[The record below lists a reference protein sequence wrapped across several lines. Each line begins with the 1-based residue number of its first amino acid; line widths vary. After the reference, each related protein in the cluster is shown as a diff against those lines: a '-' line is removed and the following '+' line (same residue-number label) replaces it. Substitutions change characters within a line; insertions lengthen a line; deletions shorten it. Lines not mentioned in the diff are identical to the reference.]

1 MPPIS
6 PDNANPDVSTVE
18 KAALPE
24 WHVKKW
30 AMNCL
35 VRINGNLL
43 GWGRSAAL
51 TRSIK
56 DKTNPDYC
64 RWVDEYAPEILN
76 LVFMQLN
83 EYKNVGAY
91 GGAEAQAGFYY
102 QKLTIQL
109 FLFLRSVVDV
119 AKLYR
124 LIKAH
129 MTFII
134 NEVFPKA
141 LAITPE
147 ERELWV
153 EDPIQFVNQVYDT
166 YYDCSNVRSDAG
178 DFLVY
183 LSKVRANDI
192 LNPFLNFLMSS
203 FDTCLLHARLTSSY
217 NATAP
222 DKRDYMA
229 KEWMLYALELLS
241 GNLLSKDNIRGN
253 VEKVLVDYV
262 YPEFSSPLGFLRARA
277 CRLYSSFRKLDLDP
291 AHLESVVASLIR
303 CLDDPE
309 FPVCVSAAISLQSYL
324 NDESRMNLVRPHIR
338 HVVERFI
345 TLLQKVTVEEVMQ
358 SFDTIIN
365 KFQDELLPLSSEI
378 LAVLMAA
385 FQEYKKDN
393 DNDTAMF
400 TAMTT
405 IECISSIVINAV
417 AVPQYYDA
425 VVTQVMPCV
434 MEVLGKQEVDFYDAA
449 MMIVRSIVNYY
460 ENSGATKDS
469 AFCTGA

>member
-1 MPPIS
+1 M
-6 PDNANPDVSTVE
+6 
-18 KAALPE
+18 
-24 WHVKKW
+24 
-30 AMNCL
+30 
-35 VRINGNLL
+35 
-43 GWGRSAAL
+43 
-51 TRSIK
+51 
-56 DKTNPDYC
+56 
-64 RWVDEYAPEILN
+64 
-76 LVFMQLN
+76 
-83 EYKNVGAY
+83 
-91 GGAEAQAGFYY
+91 
-102 QKLTIQL
+102 
-109 FLFLRSVVDV
+109 FLKSVVDV
-119 AKLYR
+119 ARLYR
-124 LIKAH
+124 TIKTH
-129 MTFII
+129 MDFII
-134 NEVFPKA
+134 NDVFPKA

-147 ERELWV
+147 ERALWV
-153 EDPIQFVNQVYDT
+153 EDPIQFVTQVYDT

-192 LNPFLNFLMSS
+192 LNPFLNFLMAS
-203 FDTCLLHARLTSSY
+203 FDTCTPAPRLTPSY

-291 AHLESVVASLIR
+291 THLENVVASLIR

-345 TLLQKVTVEEVMQ
+345 TLLQKVAVEEIMQ
-358 SFDTIIN
+358 SFDTVIN
-365 KFQDELLPLSSEI
+365 KFQNELLPLSSEI

-405 IECISSIVINAV
+405 IECISSLVINAV

-425 VVTQVMPCV
+425 VVAQVMPCV
-434 MEVLGKQEVDFYDAA
+434 MEVLGNQEVDFYDAA
-449 MMIVRSIVNYY
+449 MMIVRSIVNYF
-460 ENSGATKDS
+460 ENSGSTKDS
-469 AFCTGA
+469 AARARG

>member
-1 MPPIS
+1 M
-6 PDNANPDVSTVE
+6 
-18 KAALPE
+18 
-24 WHVKKW
+24 
-30 AMNCL
+30 
-35 VRINGNLL
+35 
-43 GWGRSAAL
+43 
-51 TRSIK
+51 
-56 DKTNPDYC
+56 
-64 RWVDEYAPEILN
+64 
-76 LVFMQLN
+76 
-83 EYKNVGAY
+83 
-91 GGAEAQAGFYY
+91 
-102 QKLTIQL
+102 
-109 FLFLRSVVDV
+109 
-119 AKLYR
+119 
-124 LIKAH
+124 
-129 MTFII
+129 
-134 NEVFPKA
+134 
-141 LAITPE
+141 
-147 ERELWV
+147 
-153 EDPIQFVNQVYDT
+153 EDPIQFVTQVYDT

-192 LNPFLNFLMSS
+192 LNPFLNFLMAS
-203 FDTCLLHARLTSSY
+203 FDTCTPAPRLTPSY

-291 AHLESVVASLIR
+291 THLENVVASLIR

-345 TLLQKVTVEEVMQ
+345 TLLQKVAVEEIMQ
-358 SFDTIIN
+358 SFDTVIN
-365 KFQDELLPLSSEI
+365 KFQNELLPLSSEI

-405 IECISSIVINAV
+405 IECHLLAGDQRRGRAAV
-417 AVPQYYDA
+417 LRRRGGAGDA
-425 VVTQVMPCV
+425 LRDGGARQPGGGLLRRRHDDRALHRQLLREQRLHQGQCGSRAR
-434 MEVLGKQEVDFYDAA
+434 LRRSDLAA
-449 MMIVRSIVNYY
+449 LPAPAAA
-460 ENSGATKDS
+460 GAEQRH
-469 AFCTGA
+469 GLHLLLLLRRRLLPRH